1 MAAYSAVGFINR
13 LLNKVKFSDN
23 PTLDVTP
30 YDMGSEQSTIT
41 FTNRGVSRLEA
52 ATGTVVSL
60 QIFTK
65 VEAQVSLRKTSNLIS
80 NYRDVIL
87 GNGFVGGTVTLWDDA
102 GNSYVAYNPSI
113 TIDELGA
120 LNGTEPAITF
130 IIEADLPVNTVAL
143 AGF

>member
-1 MAAYSAVGFINR
+1 MAYSAVGFINR
-13 LLNKVKFSDN
+13 LLNKIKFSDN

-30 YDMGSEQSTIT
+30 YDMGSDQSTIT
-41 FTNRGVSRLEA
+41 FQNRGVERLAA

-60 QIFTK
+60 QIFVR
-65 VEAQVSLRKTSNLIS
+65 VEARVSLRKTSNLIG

-87 GNGFVGGTVTLWDDA
+87 GNGFVGGTVTMWDDA
-102 GNSYVAYNPSI
+102 GNPYTAYNPSI
-113 TIDELGA
+113 TIEDLGA

-130 IIEADLPVNTVAL
+130 IVEADLPVNEKAL

>member
-1 MAAYSAVGFINR
+1 MAYSAVGFINR

-23 PTLDVTP
+23 STLDITP
-30 YDMGSEQSTIT
+30 YEMGSDQSTIT
-41 FTNRGVSRLEA
+41 FKNRGVERLAA

-60 QIFTK
+60 QIFIG
-65 VEAQVSLRKTSNLIS
+65 VEVRVSLRKTSELIER
-80 NYRDVIL
+80 YRDVIL
-87 GNGFVGGTVTLWDDA
+87 GNGFIGGTVTLWDDA

-113 TIDELGA
+113 TIEDLGA

-130 IIEADLPVNTVAL
+130 IIEADLPVNEKAL